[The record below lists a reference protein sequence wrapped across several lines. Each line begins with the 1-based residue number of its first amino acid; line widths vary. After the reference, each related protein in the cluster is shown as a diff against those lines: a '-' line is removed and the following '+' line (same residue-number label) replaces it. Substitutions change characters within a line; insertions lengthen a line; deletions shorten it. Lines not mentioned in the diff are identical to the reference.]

1 MPGKKHILVMRFS
14 SMGDVAMTVP
24 VVKALLAQNPELQIT
39 YVSRPQFAGFFAD
52 IPRLHF
58 FNADLDNDYKGF
70 IGIAKLYRQLKKQEK
85 YDTVADLHDSLRT
98 KILRRL
104 FSLAGVPYAF
114 IDKGRAEKK
123 LLTRFP
129 NKVLKPLKR
138 TVERYAD
145 VFRGLGYE
153 LELDYKLL
161 KQPKPLTAGIIA
173 ITGDKTK
180 PWVGVSPFA
189 KHEGKTYP
197 PEKMEEVINE
207 LSRQDIK
214 VFLFGGSTVEKGI
227 CDSWASAYENAISV
241 VRLLSMEQELVLI
254 NNLDVMLSMDSA
266 GMHLASLEGTPV
278 VSIWGATHHYAGFLG
293 YGQSE
298 DNIVADDIECR
309 PCSVYGD
316 RPCFR
321 KDYACMHR
329 IQTKMVVDRLSK
341 FTSLI

>member
-39 YVSRPQFAGFFAD
+39 YVSRPQFAGFFAN
-52 IPRLHF
+52 IPRLNF
-58 FNADLDNDYKGF
+58 FTADLDNDYKGF
-70 IGIAKLYRQLKKQEK
+70 TGIAKLYRQLKKQEK
-85 YDTVADLHDSLRT
+85 YTAVADLHDSLRT

-129 NKVLKPLKR
+129 DKVLKPLKR

-145 VFRGLGYE
+145 VFRGLE
-153 LELDYKLL
+153 FEVNLDYKLT
-161 KQPKPLTAGIIA
+161 KQPKPLTADIIA
-173 ITGDKTK
+173 MTGDKTQ

-197 PEKMEEVINE
+197 LEKMEEVINQ
-207 LSRQDIK
+207 LSKQPIK
-214 VFLFGGSTVEKGI
+214 IFLFAGSALEREI
-227 CDSWASAYENAISV
+227 CESWASAYKNVISV

-278 VSIWGATHHYAGFLG
+278 VSVWGATHHYAGFLG

-298 DNIVADDIECR
+298 ANIVADDIECR

-329 IQTKMVVDRLSK
+329 IQTKMILDRLNS

>member
-24 VVKALLAQNPELQIT
+24 VVRALLAQNPELQIT
-39 YVSRPQFAGFFAD
+39 YVSRPQFAGFFAN
-52 IPRLHF
+52 IPGLNF
-58 FNADLDNDYKGF
+58 FTADLDNNYKGF
-70 IGIAKLYRQLKKQEK
+70 RGIAKLYRQLKKQAK
-85 YDTVADLHDSLRT
+85 YNAVADLHDSLRT

-104 FSLAGVPYAF
+104 FSLTGVPYAF

-145 VFRGLGYE
+145 VFRGLGYGI
-153 LELDYKLL
+153 ELDYKLT
-161 KQPKPLTAGIIA
+161 KQPKPLNADIIA
-173 ITGDKTK
+173 ITGRKTQQ
-180 PWVGVSPFA
+180 WMGISPFA

-197 PEKMEEVINE
+197 LEKMEKAINE
-207 LSRQDIK
+207 LSKQDIK
-214 VFLFGGSTVEKGI
+214 VFLFGGSPIERGI
-227 CDSWASAYENAISV
+227 CEIWASAYKNVISV
-241 VRLLSMEQELVLI
+241 VRLLTMEQELILI
-254 NNLDVMLSMDSA
+254 NNLDVMISMDSA

-278 VSIWGATHHYAGFLG
+278 VSVWGATHHYAGFLG

-298 DNIVADDIECR
+298 DNIVTDDIECR

-329 IQTKMVVDRLSK
+329 IAPEQIVSRLTKFK
-341 FTSLI
+341 A

>member
-1 MPGKKHILVMRFS
+1 MPYKKHLLVMRFS

-24 VVKALLAQNPELQIT
+24 VVKALLAQHPGIKIT
-39 YVSRPQFAGFFAD
+39 YVSRPQFAAFFAD
-52 IPRLHF
+52 IPQLHF
-58 FNADLDNDYKGF
+58 FSADLDNDYKGF
-70 IGIAKLYRQLKKQEK
+70 PGIIKLFKQLKKQGNFGA
-85 YDTVADLHDSLRT
+85 VADLHGSLRT

-104 FSLAGVPYAF
+104 FSLNGVRYAY

-129 NKVLKPLKR
+129 GKVLQPLKR

-145 VFRGLGYE
+145 VFRELGYD
-153 LELDYKLL
+153 LGLDYKLV
-161 KQPKPLTAGIIA
+161 KQHKPLTGDIIT
-173 ITGDKTK
+173 ITGDKTQS
-180 PWVGVSPFA
+180 WIGISPFA
-189 KHEGKTYP
+189 KHKGKAYP
-197 PEKMEEVINE
+197 QEKMEDVINE
-207 LSRQDIK
+207 LSKKDVK
-214 VFLFGGSTVEKGI
+214 VFLFAGSAFERGI
-227 CDSWASAYENAISV
+227 CESWASNYAKVISTV
-241 VRLLSMEQELVLI
+241 QLLTMEQEIVLI

-298 DNIVADDIECR
+298 ENIVADDIECR

-329 IQTKMVVDRLSK
+329 IQTKTVIERLNS
-341 FTSLI
+341 FID

>member
-39 YVSRPQFAGFFAD
+39 YISRPQFAGFFAN
-52 IPRLHF
+52 IPNLNF
-58 FNADLDNDYKGF
+58 FTADLDNNYKGF
-70 IGIAKLYRQLKKQEK
+70 RGIAKLYRQLKKLSK
-85 YDTVADLHDSLRT
+85 YDAVADLHDSLRT

-104 FSLAGVPYAF
+104 FSLTGTPYAF

-129 NKVLKPLKR
+129 NKSLKPLKR

-145 VFRGLGYE
+145 VFRGLGYVIE
-153 LELDYKLL
+153 LGYKLT
-161 KQPKPLTAGIIA
+161 KQPQPLTADIIA
-173 ITGDKTK
+173 ITGDKAQ
-180 PWVGVSPFA
+180 PWVGISPFA
-189 KHEGKTYP
+189 KHVGKTYP
-197 PEKMEEVINE
+197 REKMDEVINE

-214 VFLFGGSTVEKGI
+214 VFLFAGSPIEKEI
-227 CDSWASAYENAISV
+227 CESWAAVYENVISV
-241 VRLLSMEQELVLI
+241 VRRLSMEQELIFI

-266 GMHLASLEGTPV
+266 GMHLASLEGTAV

-298 DNIVADDIECR
+298 DNIVANDIECR

-329 IQTKMVVDRLSK
+329 IQTKMILERLNK
-341 FTSLI
+341 FTSL